1 MVTRRRISGYF
12 QTDRDGAAL
21 VRPPFDPC
29 RSGRDRTFCT
39 ERNKEHNASTNTSM
53 ANDTVQ
59 QIKDRL
65 SIVDVVSQYVKL
77 ERAGASTRARCPFH
91 AERTPSFHVSPD
103 RGTYHCFGCGVG
115 GDIFSFI
122 EAIEGLDFKGA
133 LKVLAEKAGVEISY
147 EKPEAR
153 DARDRLFELLET
165 ATIFYSSRLSDS
177 AKAYLKERG
186 LSDGTVSNFRV
197 GWAGDSWSEASEY
210 FKSKKF
216 TDNEIIEAGLA
227 KKSERGGLTDKFRNR
242 IMFPI
247 GDPAGRIVGF
257 SGRIFPS
264 TSSGQAA
271 KKLGDFEP
279 PKYLNSPET
288 PLFHK
293 SRILYGFDKAKQ
305 SIRKHNFAIL
315 VEGQMDLLASHEAGW
330 GNTVAV
336 SGTAFTPE
344 HVTLIKRMTENLV
357 IALDADQAGIKA
369 AGKAARA
376 ALQGGMNV
384 KVAQLPTGSDPADLI
399 LKEGVEAWRAA
410 IRDSKDIITFLLDV
424 LYAHAP
430 ERDKFRR
437 NVEAV
442 VLPFLGDVQSPIA
455 REQYVREIA
464 RRLNVSEGAVTEA
477 FSNVPRVQVPKAETP
492 RPVPTERNF
501 ATDKVRQAYA
511 LLIWQES
518 MPTAAIDIAAFEK
531 SLREAIGDTAFDS
544 IRSSPVSD
552 QEALRFLAADMFKN
566 VQALEQEAQE
576 MSNSL
581 LRGRLQAEIGSLTD
595 EIRDAEQRNDTAAV
609 DKVFEALNMLRER
622 LAQISR

>member
-1 MVTRRRISGYF
+1 M
-12 QTDRDGAAL
+12 
-21 VRPPFDPC
+21 P
-29 RSGRDRTFCT
+29 
-39 ERNKEHNASTNTSM
+39 SM
-53 ANDTVQ
+53 SSDTVQ

-91 AERTPSFHVSPD
+91 AERTPSFHVSPE
-103 RGTYHCFGCGVG
+103 RGTYHCFGCGEG

-122 EAIEGLDFKGA
+122 EKIEGLDFKGA
-133 LKVLAEKAGVEISY
+133 LKVLAEKAGVEIAY
-147 EKPEAR
+147 EKPENR
-153 DARDRLFELLET
+153 DARDRQFELLEA
-165 ATIFYSSRLSDS
+165 ATIFYSSRLTD
-177 AKAYLKERG
+177 AAQKYLKDRG
-186 LSDGTVSNFRV
+186 LTDTTISGFRV
-197 GWAGDSWSEASEY
+197 GWAGDAWSEASEF

-216 TDNEIIEAGLA
+216 SDNEIIEAGLA
-227 KKSERGGLTDKFRNR
+227 KRSERGGLTDKFRNR

-257 SGRIFPS
+257 SGRIFGEHASPE
-264 TSSGQAA
+264 A
-271 KKLGDFEP
+271 

-315 VEGQMDLLASHEAGW
+315 VEGQMDLLMSHEAGW

-369 AGKAARA
+369 AGKAARV

-384 KVAQLPTGSDPADLI
+384 KVAQLPAGSDPADLI
-399 LKEGVEAWRAA
+399 LKEGVEAWRGA

-442 VLPFLGDVQSPIA
+442 VLPFLSDVQSPIA

-464 RRLNVSEGAVTEA
+464 RRLNVSESAVMET
-477 FSNVPRVQVPKAETP
+477 FKNVPHARQPEQKAASSEHTTSSF
-492 RPVPTERNF
+492 V
-501 ATDKVRQAYA
+501 ADKVRQAYS

-518 MPTAAIDIAAFEK
+518 MPARAIDTHLFEK
-531 SLREAIGDTAFDS
+531 DLRDAIGDTLFEQMRALE
-544 IRSSPVSD
+544 PSD
-552 QEALRFLAADMFKN
+552 QEALRFLAADMFKS
-566 VQALEQEAQE
+566 VTALKEEARD
-576 MSNSL
+576 MANNL
-581 LRGRLQAEIGSLTD
+581 LRSRLQAEITTLT
-595 EIRDAEQRNDTAAV
+595 EQMRDAEQRKDDEAV
-609 DKVFEALNMLRER
+609 DKVFATLQKLREQ
-622 LAQISR
+622 LAQISARV

>member
-1 MVTRRRISGYF
+1 
-12 QTDRDGAAL
+12 
-21 VRPPFDPC
+21 
-29 RSGRDRTFCT
+29 
-39 ERNKEHNASTNTSM
+39 M
-53 ANDTVQ
+53 APMATDTVQ

-133 LKVLAEKAGVEISY
+133 LKVLAEKAGVETSY

-165 ATIFYSSRLSDS
+165 ATIFYSSRLNDA
-177 AKAYLKERG
+177 AKTYLKDRG
-186 LSDGTVSNFRV
+186 LTDGTVSNFRV

-257 SGRIFPS
+257 SGRIFGEHASPE
-264 TSSGQAA
+264 A
-271 KKLGDFEP
+271 

-344 HVTLIKRMTENLV
+344 HVTLVKRMTENLV

-376 ALQGGMNV
+376 VLQGGMNV

-464 RRLNVSEGAVTEA
+464 RRLNVSEGAVSEA
-477 FSNVPRVQVPKAETP
+477 FSNVPRTPVPKAETA

-518 MPTAAIDIAAFEK
+518 MPAAAIDIAAFEK
-531 SLREAIGDTAFDS
+531 NLREAIGDTAFDS
-544 IRSSPVSD
+544 IRTSPVSD

-566 VQALEQEAQE
+566 VQTLEQEARD

-581 LRGRLQAEIGSLTD
+581 LRSRLQAEIGSLTD
-595 EIRDAEQRNDTAAV
+595 EIRDAEQRGDAPSV
-609 DKVFEALNMLRER
+609 DKAFEALNMLRER